1 MRIDEEACSDNTDD
15 EEDIAVTETTGK
27 KRKRSGE
34 NHSHCHC
41 PLYDVTDQ
49 LIDFMG
55 GGQPYRRF
63 KSAQVEKRE
72 AAKVDRIITVQRQKS
87 DKPKYEMDM
96 KKEVLRFKQTFKLAE
111 KDQLPRSRLQ
121 VDLVNFHP
129 P

>member
-34 NHSHCHC
+34 NLSHCHC

-72 AAKVDRIITVQRQKS
+72 AAKVDRIITVQKQKS
-87 DKPKYEMDM
+87 NKPKYEKDM
-96 KKEVLRFKQTFKLAE
+96 KK
-111 KDQLPRSRLQ
+111 
-121 VDLVNFHP
+121 DLI
-129 P
+129 